1 MFLRI
6 QIIFIMNILYK
17 TTCTAIKGR
26 AGKVSSEDSNLD
38 VNLSVPKGLGGEGG
52 NGTNPEQ
59 LFGAAYAA
67 CFEHALTLSAEEKG
81 ITLDED
87 ATVAA
92 TIEIGKT
99 KEDKLQLR
107 ATLDCYLPGIA
118 VEVGEE
124 LINKAHKI
132 CPYSRATRDNIT
144 VTLNLL
150 LDEEK
155 RE

>member
-1 MFLRI
+1 
-6 QIIFIMNILYK
+6 MNILYK
-17 TTCTAIKGR
+17 TTCTAVRGR
-26 AGKVSSEDSNLD
+26 TGKVSSDDSNLD

-52 NGTNPEQ
+52 GGTNPEQ

-67 CFEHALTLSAEEKG
+67 CFEHALTLSAKEKG
-81 ITLDED
+81 ISLDKES
-87 ATVAA
+87 TVAA

-99 KEDKLQLR
+99 EEDNLQLR

-124 LINKAHKI
+124 LINKAHEV

-150 LDEEK
+150 LEK
-155 RE
+155 